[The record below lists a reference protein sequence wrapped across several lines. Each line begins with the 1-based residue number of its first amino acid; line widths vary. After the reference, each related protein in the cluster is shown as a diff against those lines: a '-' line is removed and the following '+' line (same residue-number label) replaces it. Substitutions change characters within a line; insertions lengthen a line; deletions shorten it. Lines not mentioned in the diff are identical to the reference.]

1 MSVLEHCLL
10 WHIFKIGVVQK
21 HLLNRGVGGGGTLC
35 PLHPAP
41 HYTPLRDTNLSLWIA
56 VQTSFVLFLE
66 ALHDPG
72 IVDVVLP
79 ELSKIYYVNIN
90 ELSLVGHLTN
100 YLSSVHAVKLFAA
113 FNYWAPCTRLPML
126 SVQLVAVPNNHA
138 NVSDIL
144 TGTPYFLL

>member
-1 MSVLEHCLL
+1 M
-10 WHIFKIGVVQK
+10 
-21 HLLNRGVGGGGTLC
+21 C
-35 PLHPAP
+35 PSHPDP
-41 HYTPLRDTNLSLWIA
+41 HYTPLSDTNLSLWIA

-113 FNYWAPCTRLPML
+113 FNYWAPASYAQRSISCC
-126 SVQLVAVPNNHA
+126 S
-138 NVSDIL
+138 
-144 TGTPYFLL
+144 